1 MVIDNKDKKVIK
13 SSIERGQNE
22 LACSAEREKIKGSKN
37 LNVPHLRFPEF
48 RGEWETKSIND
59 LAVVIGGGTPD
70 TTVKSYWDGEI
81 QWFTPSEIGKNKYVD
96 SSLRTITEVGLNN
109 SSAKL
114 LPPNTILLSSRATI
128 GECSLSLR
136 ECATN
141 QGFQCLVSKKCNV
154 DFLYYL
160 IQTKKKDLI
169 RRSCGSTFLEISA
182 NEVRKIQVSVPSD
195 VEQQKIAEL
204 LSLIDE
210 RIATQNK
217 IIEDLKKL
225 KSAISKYLFARKDLL
240 ETTICLS
247 NIATLKNGYAF
258 QSGKYN
264 ALGKWKI
271 LTITNVPGE
280 RYINDEDCNCII
292 NLPNDIQDH
301 QVLKEGDILISLTGN
316 VGRVSLCKNGNYLL
330 NQRVGLL
337 QLAKNVN
344 QEFLYQILSSQRFE
358 NSMIACSQ
366 GAAQMN
372 IGKGDVENYVLP
384 YSSNGNNILW
394 VAKILHSYDE
404 CIINELRRLTLLTM
418 QKQYLLTQMFI

>member
-1 MVIDNKDKKVIK
+1 MATNNNNK
-13 SSIERGQNE
+13 
-22 LACSAEREKIKGSKN
+22 A

-48 RGEWETKSIND
+48 TEEWETKPIND

-81 QWFTPSEIGKNKYVD
+81 QWFTPSEIGKTKYVD
-96 SSLRTITEVGLNN
+96 SSLRTITEDGLNN
-109 SSAKL
+109 SSAKR

-141 QGFQCLVSKKCNV
+141 QGFQSLVSKKCNV

-160 IQTKKKDLI
+160 IQTKKNDLI
-169 RRSCGSTFLEISA
+169 RKSCGSTFLEISA
-182 NEVRKIQVSVPSD
+182 NEVRKIQVSIPSD
-195 VEQQKIAEL
+195 VEQQKIAGL

-225 KSAISKYLFARKDLL
+225 KSAISKHLFARKDLL

-247 NIATLKNGYAF
+247 DIATLKNGYAF
-258 QSGKYN
+258 QSGMYN

-271 LTITNVPGE
+271 LTISNVSGE
-280 RYINDEDCNCII
+280 RYINDKDCNCII
-292 NLPNDIQDH
+292 KLPNDIQDH

-316 VGRVSLCKNGNYLL
+316 VGRVSLCKTGNYLL

-337 QLAKNVN
+337 QLAKNVD

-358 NSMIACSQ
+358 NNMIACGQ

-372 IGKGDVENYVLP
+372 IGKGDVESFVLP
-384 YSSNGNNILW
+384 YSSNVNNIRL
-394 VAKILHSYDE
+394 VAKILHLYDE
-404 CIINELRRLTLLTM
+404 CVINELRRLILLTL
-418 QKQYLLTQMFI
+418 QKQYFLAQMFI

>member
-1 MVIDNKDKKVIK
+1 MATNNNNK
-13 SSIERGQNE
+13 
-22 LACSAEREKIKGSKN
+22 A

-48 RGEWETKSIND
+48 TEEWETKPIND

-81 QWFTPSEIGKNKYVD
+81 QWFTPSEIGKTKYVD
-96 SSLRTITEVGLNN
+96 SSLRTITEDGLNN
-109 SSAKL
+109 SSAKR

-141 QGFQCLVSKKCNV
+141 QGFQSLVSKKCNV

-160 IQTKKKDLI
+160 IQTKKNDLI
-169 RRSCGSTFLEISA
+169 RKSCGSTFLEISA
-182 NEVRKIQVSVPSD
+182 NEVRKIQVSIPSD
-195 VEQQKIAEL
+195 VEQQKIAGL

-225 KSAISKYLFARKDLL
+225 KSAISKHLFARKDLL

-247 NIATLKNGYAF
+247 DIATLKNGYAF
-258 QSGKYN
+258 QSGMYN

-271 LTITNVPGE
+271 LTISNVSGE
-280 RYINDEDCNCII
+280 RYINDKDCNCII
-292 NLPNDIQDH
+292 KLPNDIQDH

-316 VGRVSLCKNGNYLL
+316 VGRVSLCKNGDYLL

-358 NSMIACSQ
+358 NSMIACGQ

-384 YSSNGNNILW
+384 YSSNGNNILFA
-394 VAKILHSYDE
+394 AKILHSYDE

>member
-1 MVIDNKDKKVIK
+1 M
-13 SSIERGQNE
+13 G
-22 LACSAEREKIKGSKN
+22 
-37 LNVPHLRFPEF
+37 NVPHLRFPEF
-48 RGEWETKSIND
+48 SGEWVTKSIND

-169 RRSCGSTFLEISA
+169 RKSCGSTFLEISA

-225 KSAISKYLFARKDLL
+225 KSAISKHLFARKDLL

-271 LTITNVPGE
+271 LTITNVSGE
-280 RYINDEDCNCII
+280 RYINDEDYNCII

-316 VGRVSLCKNGNYLL
+316 VGRVSLCKDGDYLL

-358 NSMIACSQ
+358 NSMIACGQ

-372 IGKGDVENYVLP
+372 IGKGDVESYVLP
-384 YSSNGNNILW
+384 YSSNVNNILL

-404 CIINELRRLTLLTM
+404 YIINEQRKLTLLTM
-418 QKQYLLTQMFI
+418 QKQYFLAQMFI